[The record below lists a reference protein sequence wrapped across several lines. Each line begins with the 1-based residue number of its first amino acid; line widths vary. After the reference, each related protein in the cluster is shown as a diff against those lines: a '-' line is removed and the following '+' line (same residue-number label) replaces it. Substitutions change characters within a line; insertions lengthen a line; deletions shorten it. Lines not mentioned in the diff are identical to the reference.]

1 MEVCCKICY
10 LYVILPYASG
20 FVVHVK
26 CSDDEALDVSSA
38 LSAVPVFSFKTDE
51 GVDIHF
57 STKMDHDELMVKVA
71 DSLATLEFVPN
82 ISITEPIDTD
92 EGAQ

>member
-1 MEVCCKICY
+1 MSRPMEQGEKAV
-10 LYVILPYASG
+10 SG

-51 GVDIHF
+51 GVDVHF

-71 DSLATLEFVPN
+71 DSLATLEFVPS